1 MHGYSKIIQES
12 EGFYIKKKKELC
24 SICAEIHIRYDD
36 GLGYLDCILALKM
49 KEKRDY
55 KIEIWDISNRRWV
68 LQKDWYNLK

>member
-1 MHGYSKIIQES
+1 MHGYSKIVQES

-55 KIEIWDISNRRWV
+55 KIEIWDIKNRNWV
-68 LQKDWYNLK
+68 PQKDWYNMK

>member
-1 MHGYSKIIQES
+1 MHGYSKIVQES

>member
-1 MHGYSKIIQES
+1 MHGYSKIVQES

-36 GLGYLDCILALKM
+36 GLGYLDCILAMKI

-68 LQKDWYNLK
+68 SQKDWYSLK

>member
-1 MHGYSKIIQES
+1 MYGYSKIIQES

-36 GLGYLDCILALKM
+36 GLGYLDCILTLKM

>member
-36 GLGYLDCILALKM
+36 GLGYLDCILAMKI

>member
-12 EGFYIKKKKELC
+12 EGFYIKKEKELC

-36 GLGYLDCILALKM
+36 GLGYLDCILAMKI

-68 LQKDWYNLK
+68 SQKDWYNLK